1 MLRTDYGKHE
11 DGGPV
16 SSVPHAEEKGIHALC
31 FRGEKEGLEEGEQ
44 QEEEGARVWR
54 RQMALGGC

>member
-1 MLRTDYGKHE
+1 M
-11 DGGPV
+11 
-16 SSVPHAEEKGIHALC
+16 SSVPHEEEKGIHALC

-44 QEEEGARVWR
+44 QEEKGARVWR